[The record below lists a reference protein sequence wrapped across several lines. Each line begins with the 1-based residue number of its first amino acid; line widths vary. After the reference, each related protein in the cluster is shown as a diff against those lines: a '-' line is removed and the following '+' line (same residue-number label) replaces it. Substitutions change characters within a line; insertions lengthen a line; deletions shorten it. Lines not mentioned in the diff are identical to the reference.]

1 MDEHTKVG
9 LAVVRA
15 RGCQS
20 GQPRAMTLAK
30 VWMAVM
36 KGQNTNV
43 YEVCWEMG
51 ISRQKLCRC
60 VSPEEEIR
68 EGERILVLLDEP

>member
-1 MDEHTKVG
+1 
-9 LAVVRA
+9 
-15 RGCQS
+15 
-20 GQPRAMTLAK
+20 MTLAK